1 MKPRCELA
9 RRTSIR
15 AFRAA
20 PNQVLVVAEGDLPSP
35 GYRVD
40 IQQSPLKIF
49 PPQFNLVRCP
59 LPGFWIQVITPFKYS
74 ETVRYPQDQSVITVH
89 HADGADEV
97 KIEECGRE
105 LSGYVQAMTGDSA
118 RPCPPGADEA
128 TGFSR
133 NLSFE
138 EAFSDA
144 LSKLPPLEPNGADQ
158 LERVEVLEI
167 GGLFGGIAGFR
178 DLFVRVCRTVS

>member
-1 MKPRCELA
+1 MKARCELA

-20 PNQVLVVAEGDLPSP
+20 PGQVLIVAEGSTPTP

-49 PPQFNLVRCP
+49 PPQFNLVQCP
-59 LPGFWIQVITPFKYS
+59 LPGFWIQVITPFKYA
-74 ETVRYPQDQSVITVH
+74 ETVAYPKDQSVITVH
-89 HADGADEV
+89 HAEGADEL
-97 KIEECGRE
+97 KIEECGKE
-105 LSGYVQAMTGDSA
+105 LSGYVHAMTGDGT
-118 RPCPPGADEA
+118 RTCPPEGDEA
-128 TGFSR
+128 TGFSK

-144 LSKLPPLEPNGADQ
+144 LSKLPVREPQHPDELET
-158 LERVEVLEI
+158 VEVLEI
-167 GGLFGGIAGFR
+167 GGLFGGFAGFR